1 MPSSHP
7 RPIAVLF
14 DLDGTL
20 VDTIQLLLESVQY
33 AFRDHVASGRR
44 APSEAE
50 WIAGIGT
57 PLVTQLRPY
66 VSHDAELAALVAG
79 YRVYQGQHH
88 DRLTRCYTSTPD
100 VVAALKAR
108 GHPLGIVTSKADEI
122 ARRSL
127 SHVGL
132 LDMMDTL
139 AGADSTTRHKP
150 DPEPVLLALERL
162 GYGPDEAIFVGDSP
176 HDVNAGNAAGVTT
189 VAALWGPFDRA
200 ILDAAR
206 PTHVIASITEL
217 PGLVSRIEGSR

>member
-1 MPSSHP
+1 MPSSRP

-20 VDTIQLLLESVQY
+20 IDTIQLLLESVQY
-33 AFRDHVASGRR
+33 AFREHLASGRR
-44 APSEAE
+44 SPTEAE

-66 VSHDAELAALVAG
+66 VEDDAELAALVAG

-88 DRLTRCYTSTPD
+88 DRLTRCYASTPD

-108 GHPLGIVTSKADEI
+108 GHPLGVVTSKADEI

-127 SHVGL
+127 GHVGL
-132 LDMMDTL
+132 LDMRDPIV
-139 AGADSTTRHKP
+139 GADSTTRHKP
-150 DPEPVLLALERL
+150 DPEPVLLALDRL
-162 GYGPDEAIFVGDSP
+162 GYAPDEAIFVGDSP

-200 ILDAAR
+200 TLDAAR
-206 PTHVIASITEL
+206 PGFLIESI
-217 PGLVSRIEGSR
+217 

>member
-1 MPSSHP
+1 MPSSRL

-33 AFRDHVASGRR
+33 AFRDHLAAGRR
-44 APSEAE
+44 TPSEAE

-57 PLVTQLRPY
+57 PLVTQLRPF
-66 VSHDAELAALVAG
+66 VDDDAELAALVAG

-88 DRLTRCYTSTPD
+88 DRLTRCYASAPD
-100 VVAALKAR
+100 VVAELKRR
-108 GHPLGIVTSKADEI
+108 GHPLGVVTSKADEI

-127 SHVGL
+127 AHVGL
-132 LDMMDTL
+132 LDAMDVIV
-139 AGADSTTRHKP
+139 GADATVRHKP

-162 GYGPDEAIFVGDSP
+162 GYSPHEAVFVGDSP

-189 VAALWGPFDRA
+189 IAALWGPFDRA
-200 ILDAAR
+200 TLDSTR
-206 PTHVIASITEL
+206 PTYVIGAISEL
-217 PGLVSRIEGSR
+217 PGLIDGMARV